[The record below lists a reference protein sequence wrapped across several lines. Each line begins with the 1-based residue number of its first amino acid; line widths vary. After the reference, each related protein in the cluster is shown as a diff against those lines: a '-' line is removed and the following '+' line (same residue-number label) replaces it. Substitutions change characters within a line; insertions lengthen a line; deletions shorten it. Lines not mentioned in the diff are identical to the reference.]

1 MAEWISVKDRL
12 PEVEAEVLVRAQW
25 RCGDCIR
32 STVTTAMY
40 EDGTV
45 LEDGSRWE
53 WDEIWEWGEYD
64 EEKDK
69 YRIPEGWWESNHYSS
84 MDSYNNHIDD
94 EVTHWMPLPKPLE
107 CPAEEIQPIDHSADV
122 GKKAET
128 RQSEFLKLFP
138 NARIA
143 VDGCIGGICPSDL
156 DTEFVCP
163 MQKRGSDY
171 ACCPECR
178 RVYWHAEVKD
188 NAD

>member
-1 MAEWISVKDRL
+1 MDAVKFLKEKDRMCNSFNNGCRIKDH
-12 PEVEAEVLVRAQW
+12 PDCVCEIRAKTEKTQEACAVYAL
-25 RCGDCIR
+25 
-32 STVTTAMY
+32 
-40 EDGTV
+40 
-45 LEDGSRWE
+45 
-53 WDEIWEWGEYD
+53 
-64 EEKDK
+64 K
-69 YRIPEGWWESNHYSS
+69 H
-84 MDSYNNHIDD
+84 
-94 EVTHWMPLPKPLE
+94 
-107 CPAEEIQPIDHSADV
+107 PAEIVAIVEKWAKEHPR
-122 GKKAET
+122 KT

>member
-1 MAEWISVKDRL
+1 MDA
-12 PEVEAEVLVRAQW
+12 VEFLEEQYRMCEALNSHCEECGLSYANNKTDHV
-25 RCGDCIR
+25 CGDFIKR
-32 STVTTAMY
+32 HP
-40 EDGTV
+40 
-45 LEDGSRWE
+45 
-53 WDEIWEWGEYD
+53 
-64 EEKDK
+64 EEAVAIVAKWAKDHPRK
-69 YRIPEGWWESNHYSS
+69 
-84 MDSYNNHIDD
+84 
-94 EVTHWMPLPKPLE
+94 
-107 CPAEEIQPIDHSADV
+107 
-122 GKKAET
+122 T
-128 RQSEFLKLFP
+128 RQSELLKMFP

>member
-1 MAEWISVKDRL
+1 M
-12 PEVEAEVLVRAQW
+12 VER
-25 RCGDCIR
+25 
-32 STVTTAMY
+32 
-40 EDGTV
+40 
-45 LEDGSRWE
+45 
-53 WDEIWEWGEYD
+53 
-64 EEKDK
+64 K
-69 YRIPEGWWESNHYSS
+69 P
-84 MDSYNNHIDD
+84 
-94 EVTHWMPLPKPLE
+94 PLE
-107 CPAEEIQPIDHSADV
+107 CFVSCDDIAMVICVFTQTRGGGRMLVKKLCKMGATLRETGAALYELNKSYRSRARVIGMYAPSEMWERRSDSRFAPIDVVSAYFSPKEGRIHRMYSDDEEWF
-122 GKKAET
+122 GTYIEKIITEHEST
-128 RQSEFLKLFP
+128 TLKLFP

>member
-1 MAEWISVKDRL
+1 MDAVEFLEEQYRMCEALRSHCEECGLSYINNKTDLVCADFIKRH
-12 PEVEAEVLVRAQW
+12 PEEAVAIVEKWAQEHP
-25 RCGDCIR
+25 R
-32 STVTTAMY
+32 
-40 EDGTV
+40 
-45 LEDGSRWE
+45 
-53 WDEIWEWGEYD
+53 
-64 EEKDK
+64 K
-69 YRIPEGWWESNHYSS
+69 
-84 MDSYNNHIDD
+84 
-94 EVTHWMPLPKPLE
+94 
-107 CPAEEIQPIDHSADV
+107 
-122 GKKAET
+122 T

>member
-12 PEVEAEVLVRAQW
+12 PEVETEVLVRVQQ

-84 MDSYNNHIDD
+84 MDSYNNNIDD
-94 EVTHWMPLPKPLE
+94 EVTHWMPMPELPKGE
-107 CPAEEIQPIDHSADV
+107 NDE
-122 GKKAET
+122 
-128 RQSEFLKLFP
+128 
-138 NARIA
+138 
-143 VDGCIGGICPSDL
+143 
-156 DTEFVCP
+156 
-163 MQKRGSDY
+163 
-171 ACCPECR
+171 
-178 RVYWHAEVKD
+178 
-188 NAD
+188 

>member
-1 MAEWISVKDRL
+1 MDAVKFLEEQYRMCEALRSHCEECGLSYTNNKTGLVCADFIKRH
-12 PEVEAEVLVRAQW
+12 PEEAVAIVEKWAQEHP
-25 RCGDCIR
+25 R
-32 STVTTAMY
+32 
-40 EDGTV
+40 
-45 LEDGSRWE
+45 
-53 WDEIWEWGEYD
+53 
-64 EEKDK
+64 K
-69 YRIPEGWWESNHYSS
+69 
-84 MDSYNNHIDD
+84 
-94 EVTHWMPLPKPLE
+94 
-107 CPAEEIQPIDHSADV
+107 
-122 GKKAET
+122 T